1 LPELQALKV
10 HTETEIANS
19 KAQILSEVKSDYVK
33 ELEVL
38 KKRAEEIL
46 SRPIEATPKIMSHL
60 EAKLQE
66 LLKEAE
72 QGAIVSM
79 NVKYTNEMN
88 KKMKETIEE
97 LHNLR
102 DTNEQLHRTAI
113 LAMRT
118 AVKRYDD
125 IEHVNIE
132 TTKNVRA
139 IEKLEKENKRLIDD
153 IKTIGK
159 EKSEYVG
166 VVEYKEEITNMS
178 KKK

>member
-1 LPELQALKV
+1 
-10 HTETEIANS
+10 
-19 KAQILSEVKSDYVK
+19 
-33 ELEVL
+33 
-38 KKRAEEIL
+38 
-46 SRPIEATPKIMSHL
+46 
-60 EAKLQE
+60 
-66 LLKEAE
+66 
-72 QGAIVSM
+72 
-79 NVKYTNEMN
+79 
-88 KKMKETIEE
+88 MKETIEE